1 MCIQNRYKDE
11 RMNDDDKKRE
21 RVRASERVCERCDD
35 DEEEKNMA
43 DQNIFRRF
51 SFTKSEIILLSHDMR
66 LTLY

>member
-1 MCIQNRYKDE
+1 
-11 RMNDDDKKRE
+11 MNDDDKKGRE
-21 RVRASERVCERCDD
+21 RESESERVCVRCDD